1 LITEFIEI
9 YDTLVAGTDKEARPM
24 LRYHA
29 IREKSTRVLDLTS
42 LMPDEFETIVP
53 VFEDCFQERMARW
66 TMSGKPRSSRR
77 FSVYTN
83 CPLPTP
89 EDRLLFVLSY
99 LKHAPT
105 QAYHGATFELI
116 QSSVSTWLNILIPLL
131 HTALR
136 DMGDAPSRTLLELRQ
151 RLGLDQPSE
160 DAACPFFTMARR
172 DQSRA
177 PKTQVNRRTTIAAR
191 KSATPSR
198 TTCS

>member
-1 LITEFIEI
+1 
-9 YDTLVAGTDKEARPM
+9 M
-24 LRYHA
+24 LRYRA

-42 LMPDEFETIVP
+42 LLPDEFELIVP
-53 VFEDCFQERMARW
+53 VFERCFQERMARW
-66 TMSGKPRSSRR
+66 TMTGKPRTARR

-116 QSSVSTWLNILIPLL
+116 QSSVSGWLNILIPVL

-136 DMGDAPSRTLLELRQ
+136 DMGETPSRTIVELRE
-151 RLGLDQPSE
+151 RLGLEKPSA
-160 DAACPFFTMARR
+160 DAASPFFTMGVN
-172 DQSRA
+172 DQSHA
-177 PKTQVNRRTTIAAR
+177 PKTQVNRRTTRAAR

-198 TTCS
+198 TTSS